1 MARTVFSPMC
11 CCTSTTSSAPLRRRI
26 DIASWMPGR
35 RRSSPRSGKC
45 TSITGPM
52 ICEMYPSICAIYKQ
66 PVNPI
71 KSQVVRSRV
80 HPADGSLISRSTKL
94 TNSVGEKAPQPHR
107 KCSFCPQ
114 RKLRAGQQPARKR
127 HTACKNT
134 KDTANRTPFG
144 LFLRR
149 IQQSFCCSDRVL
161 PEKTPER
168 PSEKGA
174 QRAGTVTGRRKRR
187 ADQERLR

>member
-71 KSQVVRSRV
+71 KSQIVRSRV
-80 HPADGSLISRSTKL
+80 LPADGSLTSRSAKL

-114 RKLRAGQQPARKR
+114 RKLRAGQRPARKC

-134 KDTANRTPFG
+134 KNTANRTPFG
-144 LFLRR
+144 LFLKR
-149 IQQSFCCSDRVL
+149 IQQSFVVPTGCFPKKRRSSRQ
-161 PEKTPER
+161 K
-168 PSEKGA
+168 KGP
-174 QRAGTVTGRRKRR
+174 QRAGTLTGRRKRR